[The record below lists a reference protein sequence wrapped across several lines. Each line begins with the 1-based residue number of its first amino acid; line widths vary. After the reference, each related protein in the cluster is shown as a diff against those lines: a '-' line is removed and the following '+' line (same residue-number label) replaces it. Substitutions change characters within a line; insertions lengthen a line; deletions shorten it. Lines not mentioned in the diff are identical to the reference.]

1 MNTIAN
7 NEGCND
13 KITTLKI
20 NIKSTGV
27 WESKY
32 KLELINNTDNI
43 IVSSDG
49 YL

>member
-20 NIKSTGV
+20 NINSTGDL

-32 KLELINNTDNI
+32 KLELINTDNI
-43 IVSSDG
+43 IVII
-49 YL
+49 